1 MKVDDKFRRTA
12 KEVVETLEAGG
23 KIEVGEFEDYD
34 STVKV
39 AVIINELDGMDY
51 DRACS
56 LLERCKY
63 VIKATTIQ
71 ADKIP
76 V

>member
-1 MKVDDKFRRTA
+1 MKADNKFRRTA
-12 KEVVETLEAGG
+12 KEVVDTLKAGK

-34 STVKV
+34 LTVKA

-51 DRACS
+51 DKACS
-56 LLERCKY
+56 LLEHCKFAM
-63 VIKATTIQ
+63 KSTTIQ
-71 ADKIP
+71 ADKIL